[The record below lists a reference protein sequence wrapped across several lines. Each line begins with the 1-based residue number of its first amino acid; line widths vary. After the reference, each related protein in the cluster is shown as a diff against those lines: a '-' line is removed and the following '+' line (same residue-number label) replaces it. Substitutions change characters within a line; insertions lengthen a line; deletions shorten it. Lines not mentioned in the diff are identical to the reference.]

1 MKFLGISLVFE
12 TYGYNVP
19 YSTNPEGKPA
29 ETVGADDHVTAA
41 SKYMQHKVF
50 KITIFQDV

>member
-1 MKFLGISLVFE
+1 MFE